1 MEILAVALKNF
12 KSHRDAYFKFQPG
25 TNAICGENGAGK
37 TSILEA
43 IAWGLFNYKGVY
55 KTEDLIRDS
64 ASSGQVRICFI
75 SSLDGRTYEV
85 QRCTTK
91 GYQVYDPQLKVSLEL
106 HRIEEDVLPW
116 LRQHLGVPPGTDLAR
131 LFANTVGVPQGTFTA
146 DFLKPAR
153 ERKATFDAML
163 KVEEYRQVYENF
175 SSLEKYAKTE
185 VEKLEQAIAQYNDHL
200 SDWEIFEAKQQQLGQ
215 EVATVQT
222 ALQQCQIQLDQLEQ
236 EKESLSAQAAQMQ
249 RLATRFDSLMSQ
261 ICSQKQLSDRLA
273 RESQRAQQAVMVC
286 TNNREGYHQFL
297 DAETTLQVLERQ
309 RQQQQILLD
318 HRQAYRDQLTEGTS
332 QLATLNHQLERF
344 ATIRGQVEQLT
355 PLVEQQAH
363 LEQQQQAVVQALQEC
378 RQLRHTAQTEANR
391 LQQIQVRLAK
401 QVAEITAIIALEK
414 RVQQIPV
421 LEEQQQYYQQQ
432 LSRVE
437 AAQQFAVELQQII
450 AVGEEH
456 REQHLKQVNQAQAA
470 VAQIQQ
476 AMPLFGDVQP
486 ILTALHRGVELNQQ
500 LLKTLQ
506 TILQGCSQSSLQLA
520 QQLQQVQQQLQAA
533 RQEQLQFS
541 RLESLMAE
549 QAELKQQA
557 QELQAYLAHLQTR
570 YVKEPELQQQ
580 QTQLTADLVALNNP
594 RGLKRLY
601 QQELQQQAAVEI
613 QLQNTEQSWQAS
625 QQAIAELETQ
635 LGKFAELAEQ
645 VQIQQQQRAGSQIA
659 YLTYLEHQQLA
670 NSFKERQAEQTAAI
684 AQLQILEAEA
694 TKVALERDQLAQIF
708 DAQRFEVVQSSYKVV
723 ETEKITL
730 GARLPEI
737 SKRLEDVEIQ
747 LLSLKAIQQKRDRA
761 VAERKQREKIKQFI
775 TFARKTYKQ
784 AGPRITER
792 YVQNISREADKLFR
806 ELLNRQNVALE
817 WTREYEIMVQEGA
830 HSRRFVNLSGGE
842 QMCAALAVRLALL
855 KVLADLDI
863 AFFDEPTTNMD
874 RPRREQ
880 LAEAIANIKTFR
892 QLFVISHDDTFEKVT
907 GNVVLVERQVE

>member
-1 MEILAVALKNF
+1 MEILTVALKNF

-43 IAWGLFNYKGVY
+43 IAWGLFNYKGAY
-55 KTEDLIRDS
+55 KTEDLICDS
-64 ASSGQVRICFI
+64 ASSAQVRICFI
-75 SSLDGRTYEV
+75 SSLDSRTYEV

-106 HRIEEDVLPW
+106 HRIEEDMLPW

-215 EVATVQT
+215 EVATVQA

-249 RLATRFDSLMSQ
+249 RLATRFDSLVSQ

-273 RESQRAQQAVMVC
+273 RESQRAEQAVMVC

-318 HRQAYRDQLTEGTS
+318 RRQAYRDQLTEGTS
-332 QLATLNHQLERF
+332 QLATLNHQLKRF
-344 ATIRGQVEQLT
+344 AIIRGQVEQLT

-378 RQLRHTAQTEANR
+378 RQLRHTAQTEASR

-401 QVAEITAIIALEK
+401 QAAEITAIIALEK

-601 QQELQQQAAVEI
+601 HQELQQQAAVEI
-613 QLQNTEQSWQAS
+613 QLQNTQQSWQAS

-645 VQIQQQQRAGSQIA
+645 VQTRQQQRADSQIA

-670 NSFKERQAEQTAAI
+670 NSFKERLAEQTAAI
-684 AQLQILEAEA
+684 AQLQILETEA
-694 TKVALERDQLAQIF
+694 TNVALERDQLAQIF

-747 LLSLKAIQQKRDRA
+747 LLSLKAIQQKCDRA
-761 VAERKQREKIKQFI
+761 VAERKQREKVKHFI

-830 HSRRFVNLSGGE
+830 HSRRFINLSGGE

>member
-43 IAWGLFNYKGVY
+43 IAWGLFNYKGAY
-55 KTEDLIRDS
+55 KTEDLIRDR
-64 ASSGQVRICFI
+64 ASSGQVRISFI

-175 SSLEKYAKTE
+175 SALEKYAKTE

-215 EVATVQT
+215 EVATVQA

-249 RLATRFDSLMSQ
+249 RLATRFDSLVSQ

-273 RESQRAQQAVMVC
+273 RESQRAEQAVMVC

-297 DAETTLQVLERQ
+297 NAETTLQVLERQ

-318 HRQAYRDQLTEGTS
+318 RRQAYRDQLTEGTS
-332 QLATLNHQLERF
+332 QLATLNHQLKRF
-344 ATIRGQVEQLT
+344 ATIRGQGEQLT
-355 PLVEQQAH
+355 LLVEQQAD

-401 QVAEITAIIALEK
+401 QAAEITAIIALER

-470 VAQIQQ
+470 VAEIQQ

-557 QELQAYLAHLQTR
+557 QELRAYLAHLQTR
-570 YVKEPELQQQ
+570 YVKEPELQRQ

-601 QQELQQQAAVEI
+601 HQELQQQAAVEI

-645 VQIQQQQRAGSQIA
+645 VQTQQQQRADSQIA

-670 NSFKERQAEQTAAI
+670 NSFKERLAEQTAAI
-684 AQLQILEAEA
+684 AQLQILETES
-694 TKVALERDQLAQIF
+694 TNVALERDQLAQIF

-747 LLSLKAIQQKRDRA
+747 LLSLKAIQQKCDRA

-830 HSRRFVNLSGGE
+830 HSRRFINLSGGE

-863 AFFDEPTTNMD
+863 AFFDEPTTNLD

>member
-43 IAWGLFNYKGVY
+43 IAWGLFNYKGAY

-64 ASSGQVRICFI
+64 ASSGQVRISFI

-116 LRQHLGVPPGTDLAR
+116 LRQHLGVPPGIDLAR

-200 SDWEIFEAKQQQLGQ
+200 SDWETFEAKQQQLGQ
-215 EVATVQT
+215 EVATVQA
-222 ALQQCQIQLDQLEQ
+222 ALQRCQIQLDQLEQ
-236 EKESLSAQAAQMQ
+236 EKESLSVQAAQMQ
-249 RLATRFDSLMSQ
+249 RLATQFDSLMSQ

-273 RESQRAQQAVMVC
+273 RESQRAEQAVMVC

-297 DAETTLQVLERQ
+297 DAETTLQVLEQQ

-318 HRQAYRDQLTEGTS
+318 RRQAYRDQLTEGTS

-363 LEQQQQAVVQALQEC
+363 LEQQQQAVVQELQEC

-401 QVAEITAIIALEK
+401 QATEITAIIALER

-476 AMPLFGDVQP
+476 SMPPFGDVQP
-486 ILTALHRGVELNQQ
+486 ILTALDSGVELNQQ
-500 LLKTLQ
+500 LLETLQ

-549 QAELKQQA
+549 QAELNQQA

-570 YVKEPELQQQ
+570 YVKESELQQQ

-601 QQELQQQAAVEI
+601 HQELQQQAAVEI
-613 QLQNTEQSWQAS
+613 QLQNTEQSWRAS

-645 VQIQQQQRAGSQIA
+645 VQIQQQQRADSQIA

-670 NSFKERQAEQTAAI
+670 NSFKERQAEQTAAL

-708 DAQRFEVVQSSYKVV
+708 DAQRFQVVQSSYKVV

-747 LLSLKAIQQKRDRA
+747 LLSLKAIQQKCDRA

-830 HSRRFVNLSGGE
+830 HSRRFINLSGGE